1 MTKILED
8 LKRLRLQTLLN
19 KDNFFLILF
28 LITVAVIFFIP
39 QTDVDFGWHYK
50 CGQLLLSG
58 NPCIDNNFTYYLP
71 DYKWAYPSF
80 LFDGLLYLTFNLGGF
95 VGTSVVYSILMM
107 SFALLLFKLT
117 KLNRFV
123 FVTLFFFS
131 TFFSWNVFGFGFRA
145 QIVTLVFIVLFLA
158 LIKSVRFLG
167 YKRLL
172 ITPILFL
179 IWANTH
185 AGFFL
190 GPLFLILFVTC
201 ELVTVLFGLVKNQD
215 FKVVSYYKDKT
226 LKGYVWLLL
235 LTLVSVLATFLNPFG
250 YRVYTEIIHHG
261 QTPLNMLIAEW
272 TSPKPLVMLVMI
284 AFYLFFLF
292 LQFSSKR
299 LLLFDSAILTITLY
313 LALTANR
320 NVPLF
325 FFSYIVFLGGF
336 KIFPSITDKAISLYG
351 QKFLIILF
359 IIFILFIATFIVANT
374 VKNSTYNSY
383 CTNSDVQYPCKAI
396 VLLEGKNVSV
406 YNRYEWGGFLIWKL
420 PTAKLFVDGR
430 MPAWI
435 DPENGKSPY
444 AVWLDIYQTKPGW
457 NQKLDEL
464 KTDYLLISPYT
475 FIDLELTEN
484 SGEYR
489 YKEVYRDK
497 VSVIYERI

>member
-1 MTKILED
+1 M
-8 LKRLRLQTLLN
+8 RQSR
-19 KDNFFLILF
+19 LF
-28 LITVAVIFFIP
+28 LVLFLLTVAVIFFIP

-50 CGQLLLSG
+50 CGQLLLAA

-80 LFDGLLYLTFNLGGF
+80 LFDAQLYLTYNLGGF
-95 VGTSVVYSILMM
+95 VATSIVYSAFM
-107 SFALLLFKLT
+107 SAFAFLLYKSTRLNKPIFIFLFLI
-117 KLNRFV
+117 
-123 FVTLFFFS
+123 S
-131 TFFSWNVFGFGFRA
+131 TYFSWNVFGFGFRA
-145 QIVTLVFIVLFLA
+145 QIITLVFIILFLA
-158 LIKSVRFLG
+158 LIKSVGFLG
-167 YKRLL
+167 YKVLL
-172 ITPILFL
+172 ITPIFFL
-179 IWANTH
+179 IWVNTH

-201 ELVTVLFGLVKNQD
+201 ELVTSLFGLVKKKD
-215 FKVVSYYKDKT
+215 FKVVSYYKDKSV
-226 LKGYVWLLL
+226 KGYSLLAL
-235 LTLVSVLATFLNPFG
+235 LTLSSVLATLINPFG

-261 QTPLNMLIAEW
+261 QTPMNMLIAEW

-284 AFYLFFLF
+284 IFYLFFLF
-292 LQFSSKR
+292 LQFSNKK
-299 LLLFDSAILTITLY
+299 LLLFDSAVLTITLY

-325 FFSYIVFLGGF
+325 FFSYIVFLGGLNILPP
-336 KIFPSITDKAISLYG
+336 KVDKVISVYG
-351 QKFLIILF
+351 KKFLINLF
-359 IIFILFIATFIVANT
+359 VVFILFVAPFTVLST

-383 CTNSDVQYPCKAI
+383 CTNSDVKYPCKAI
-396 VLLEGKNVSV
+396 RVLEGKNVRV

-457 NQKLDEL
+457 DEKLDNL

-475 FIDLELTEN
+475 YIDLELTEN
-484 SGEYR
+484 PEKYS
-489 YKEVYRDK
+489 YKEVYRDDI
-497 VSVIYERI
+497 SVIYER